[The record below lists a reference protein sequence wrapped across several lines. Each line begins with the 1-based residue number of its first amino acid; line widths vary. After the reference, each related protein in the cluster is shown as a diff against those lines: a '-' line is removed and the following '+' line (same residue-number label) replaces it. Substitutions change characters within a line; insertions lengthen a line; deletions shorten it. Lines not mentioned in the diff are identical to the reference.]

1 MLCDPVSCSTAAG
14 CIKKDVTQTDE
25 LVQAFRP
32 KTSIKP
38 SIDEEEITYKKFLT
52 NINKALKSLNNRDKK
67 HKTSA
72 YPFEASKIYQTA
84 MAGSEA
90 RHINFII
97 NGDY

>member
-32 KTSIKP
+32 KTSKKP
-38 SIDEEEITYKKFLT
+38 SVDEEEISFLT
-52 NINKALKSLNNRDKK
+52 NVMNALSIREKK

-90 RHINFII
+90 RHTYNHFK
-97 NGDY
+97 

>member
-14 CIKKDVTQTDE
+14 CIKKDLTQTDE

-32 KTSIKP
+32 KTSKKP
-38 SIDEEEITYKKFLT
+38 SFDEEEISFLT
-52 NINKALKSLNNRDKK
+52 NVMKALNIREKK

-90 RHINFII
+90 RHTYNHFK
-97 NGDY
+97 

>member
-14 CIKKDVTQTDE
+14 CIKKDVIQTDE

-32 KTSIKP
+32 KTSKKP
-38 SIDEEEITYKKFLT
+38 SVDEEEITHKKFLT
-52 NINKALKSLNNRDKK
+52 NIMNALNIREKK

-72 YPFEASKIYQTA
+72 YPFEASNIYQTA

-90 RHINFII
+90 RHTYNHFK
-97 NGDY
+97 